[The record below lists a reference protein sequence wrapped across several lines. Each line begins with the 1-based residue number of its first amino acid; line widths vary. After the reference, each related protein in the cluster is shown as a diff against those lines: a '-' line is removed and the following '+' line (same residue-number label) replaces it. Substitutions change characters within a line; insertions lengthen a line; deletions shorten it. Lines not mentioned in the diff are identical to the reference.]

1 MRLVVLVTLAAAA
14 AMAAPAVGQSR
25 SKNQGDRPALNPGWQ
40 AGQGSGASQKRRP
53 RSPNPA
59 WDVYRGNGEYAG
71 SDPDPGV
78 RTKLFFDDPT
88 NGDS

>member
-1 MRLVVLVTLAAAA
+1 MKTYRFAAVALIIALAS
-14 AMAAPAVGQSR
+14 PALAQSKGKKERGQGQSWQSSQSGQSDRR
-25 SKNQGDRPALNPGWQ
+25 SH
-40 AGQGSGASQKRRP
+40 
-53 RSPNPA
+53 SPNA
-59 WDVYRGNGEYAG
+59 QWDVYRGNGEYAG